1 MLVMIICFSLKIVIK
16 LDYKKVVIKFED
28 VNESIDLLSFF
39 KWELVE
45 NNELGRKNELLFVRN
60 KSINNYQDIVALEN
74 VYFSNK
80 IKVFRVKIM
89 IVGIILMLAA
99 LLSFLI
105 IIFPFK
111 SIIHS
116 VVILLF
122 LIVIAISVL
131 IFNNYRRNKLNIKN
145 YELDLMKIN
154 ILTEV
159 LKLH

>member
-1 MLVMIICFSLKIVIK
+1 MLVMIICFSLKVVIK

-111 SIIHS
+111 SIIQS

-122 LIVIAISVL
+122 LTVIAISVL
-131 IFNNYRRNKLNIKN
+131 IFNNCRRNKFNIKN

>member
-1 MLVMIICFSLKIVIK
+1 MLVMIICFSLKVVIK
-16 LDYKKVVIKFED
+16 LDYKKVVINFED

-89 IVGIILMLAA
+89 IVGIILMLAT

-122 LIVIAISVL
+122 LTVIAISVL
-131 IFNNYRRNKLNIKN
+131 IFNNYRKNKFNIKN

>member
-1 MLVMIICFSLKIVIK
+1 MLVMIICFSLKVVIK
-16 LDYKKVVIKFED
+16 LDYKKVVINFED

-122 LIVIAISVL
+122 LTVIAISVL
-131 IFNNYRRNKLNIKN
+131 IFNNYRKNKFNIKN

>member
-1 MLVMIICFSLKIVIK
+1 MLVMIIYFSLKVVIR
-16 LDYKKVVIKFED
+16 LDYKKEVIKFED

-122 LIVIAISVL
+122 LTVIAISVL
-131 IFNNYRRNKLNIKN
+131 IFNNYRRNKFNIKN

>member
-1 MLVMIICFSLKIVIK
+1 MLVMIICFSLKVVIK
-16 LDYKKVVIKFED
+16 LDYKKVVINFED

-122 LIVIAISVL
+122 LTVIAISVL
-131 IFNNYRRNKLNIKN
+131 IFNNYRRNKFNIKN
-145 YELDLMKIN
+145 YELDVMKIN

>member
-1 MLVMIICFSLKIVIK
+1 MLVMIICFSLKVVIK

-39 KWELVE
+39 KWELFE

-122 LIVIAISVL
+122 LTVIAISVL
-131 IFNNYRRNKLNIKN
+131 IFNNYRKNKFNIKN

>member
-1 MLVMIICFSLKIVIK
+1 MLVMIICFSLKVVIR

-122 LIVIAISVL
+122 LTVIAISVL
-131 IFNNYRRNKLNIKN
+131 IFNNYRRNKFNIKN

>member
-1 MLVMIICFSLKIVIK
+1 MLVMIICFSLKVVIK
-16 LDYKKVVIKFED
+16 LDYKKVVINFED

-122 LIVIAISVL
+122 LTVIAISVL
-131 IFNNYRRNKLNIKN
+131 IFNNYRRNKFNIKN

>member
-1 MLVMIICFSLKIVIK
+1 MLVMIICFSLKVVIR

-105 IIFPFK
+105 IRFPLK
-111 SIIHS
+111 LIIHS

-122 LIVIAISVL
+122 LTVIAISVL
-131 IFNNYRRNKLNIKN
+131 IFNNYRRNKFNIKN